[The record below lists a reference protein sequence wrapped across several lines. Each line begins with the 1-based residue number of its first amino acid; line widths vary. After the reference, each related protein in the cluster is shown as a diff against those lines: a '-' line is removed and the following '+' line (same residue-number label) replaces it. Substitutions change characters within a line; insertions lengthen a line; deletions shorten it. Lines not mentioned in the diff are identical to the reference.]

1 VVCCYSVMT
10 LNEID
15 ETHVGYSGGKE
26 VFKDLEAG
34 LITKAFIS

>member
-1 VVCCYSVMT
+1 MT